1 MRSSTNSR
9 SRRKVARHRIA
20 ALVPSIELD
29 RSGRPRNR
37 ARLIG
42 ADGTLLAIFEK
53 TGLTRPEQTWFATG
67 DVARRRSFA
76 LGGLRFGVLFC
87 IELDEPAERYVDEP
101 VDAVLWPA
109 YWGHGEPFDWTA
121 AGPHEACARMRDRA
135 SVWRAPLLQA
145 NFRRP
150 EAHLREQA
158 GTVLGGSVAV
168 AIDSSL
174 LHPFE
179 PHRAQPLLIE
189 MAPAVR

>member
-1 MRSSTNSR
+1 M
-9 SRRKVARHRIA
+9 ARHRIA

-53 TGLTRPEQTWFATG
+53 SGLTRPEQTWFATG

-76 LGGLRFGVLFC
+76 LRGLCFCVLFC
-87 IELDEPAERYVDEP
+87 SELDEPAERYVDEP

-109 YWGHGEPFDWTA
+109 YWGHGEPF
-121 AGPHEACARMRDRA
+121 
-135 SVWRAPLLQA
+135 
-145 NFRRP
+145 
-150 EAHLREQA
+150 
-158 GTVLGGSVAV
+158 
-168 AIDSSL
+168 
-174 LHPFE
+174 E
-179 PHRAQPLLIE
+179 PHRAQPLLVE